1 MGVVQVTATVRNPAE
16 PHRAWDG
23 LFLVDT
29 GSTDC
34 VVPTDALYGI
44 GLRPQGSRSY
54 ELADGRKSTVDI
66 AVARIEFMGEFVGA
80 TVGFGPD
87 DVEPILGLTA
97 LESVGI
103 EIDVVSQRL
112 IRRHAVRM
120 KSMYRLR
127 ASMSSR
133 ELHHAVPALPARS
146 VGKAT
151 LGAEDEIV
159 ASGGSA

>member
-1 MGVVQVTATVRNPAE
+1 MSEIDQASRTKSANRVEWEVGIRYKAAVRAPDSPNVGVVQVTATVRNPAE

-54 ELADGRKSTVDI
+54 ELADGRQSTVDI

-87 DVEPILGLTA
+87 GVEPILGLTA

-120 KSMYRLR
+120 KSICHR
-127 ASMSSR
+127 A
-133 ELHHAVPALPARS
+133 A
-146 VGKAT
+146 
-151 LGAEDEIV
+151 
-159 ASGGSA
+159 

>member
-1 MGVVQVTATVRNPAE
+1 MGIVQVTATVRNPAE

-54 ELADGRKSTVDI
+54 ELADGHQSTVDI

-80 TVGFGPD
+80 TVEFGPD

-120 KSMYRLR
+120 KSMYRR
-127 ASMSSR
+127 A
-133 ELHHAVPALPARS
+133 A
-146 VGKAT
+146 
-151 LGAEDEIV
+151 
-159 ASGGSA
+159 